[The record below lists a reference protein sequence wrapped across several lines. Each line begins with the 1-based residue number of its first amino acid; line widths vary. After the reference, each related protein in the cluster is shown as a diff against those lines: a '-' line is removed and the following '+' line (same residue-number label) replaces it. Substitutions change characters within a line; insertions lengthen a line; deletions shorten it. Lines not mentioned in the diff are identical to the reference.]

1 MDSLFIFKNLS
12 SKETS
17 IFVKVLFSVQLI
29 EEKLK
34 GNISFYFFFTEITI
48 YNCVVLSKDKHG
60 HITVK

>member
-34 GNISFYFFFTEITI
+34 GNISFYFFYRNHNLQLCSFKQGQART
-48 YNCVVLSKDKHG
+48 YNS
-60 HITVK
+60 

>member
-34 GNISFYFFFTEITI
+34 GNISFYFFLQKSQFTIV
-48 YNCVVLSKDKHG
+48 YF
-60 HITVK
+60 